1 MTEAF
6 LGLGSNLGDKKFY
19 LSEACRMLEAGKEIF
34 IINKSFIYQSEPW
47 GNLDQPLFY
56 NAVIKIETSF
66 SPEKLLS
73 VCQEIESSL
82 GRERM
87 IHWGARTIDIDIVL
101 FDDQIIKTDIL
112 IVPHPYLAER
122 DFVLM
127 PLFEI
132 DPDLIIPG
140 MGELADIIKNSPQDS
155 LKVIAKKW

>member
-1 MTEAF
+1 M
-6 LGLGSNLGDKKFY
+6 
-19 LSEACRMLEAGKEIF
+19 
-34 IINKSFIYQSEPW
+34 
-47 GNLDQPLFY
+47 
-56 NAVIKIETSF
+56 
-66 SPEKLLS
+66 
-73 VCQEIESSL
+73 

-87 IHWGARTIDIDIVL
+87 IHWGARTIDIDILL
-101 FDDQIIKTDIL
+101 FDDRIINTDTL

-132 DPDLIIPG
+132 EPDLIIPG